1 MSCEFSS
8 ERELPLK
15 DRPFVGG
22 ELSTD
27 LILLQKGGSIDHIVD
42 KERVLQTRVIKGTNT
57 DSIKGFRL
65 NSWKTVLRKSN
76 C

>member
-42 KERVLQTRVIKGTNT
+42 KERVLQTGGSSKPPILKVL
-57 DSIKGFRL
+57 GF
-65 NSWKTVLRKSN
+65 SAQ
-76 C
+76 

>member
-8 ERELPLK
+8 ERELPLRA
-15 DRPFVGG
+15 RPFVGG

-42 KERVLQTRVIKGTNT
+42 KERVLQTEVIKATNT
-57 DSIKGFRL
+57 ESIRVFGSIVGKQY
-65 NSWKTVLRKSN
+65 
-76 C
+76 